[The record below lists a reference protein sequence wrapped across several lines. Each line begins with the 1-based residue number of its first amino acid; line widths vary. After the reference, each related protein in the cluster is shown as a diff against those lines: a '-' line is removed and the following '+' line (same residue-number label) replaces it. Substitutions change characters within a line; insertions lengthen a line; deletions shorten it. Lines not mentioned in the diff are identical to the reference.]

1 MTNTEI
7 AETILMQMGGINRI
21 HLMTGA
27 KHFLALENGVSF
39 RYPGSEHSNYVKII
53 LNGKDL
59 YDVEFGKIRNVKGVP
74 TYKLVETM
82 DDLYFDMLKPIFE
95 QHTRLYLSL

>member
-21 HLMTGA
+21 SLMTGA
-27 KHFLALENGVSF
+27 KNFLALENGVSF
-39 RYPGSEHSNYVKII
+39 RYPGSKHSNYVKVI

-59 YDVEFGKIRNVKGVP
+59 YDVEFGKIRNVKGVL
-74 TYKLVETM
+74 TYKRVETM
-82 DDLYFDMLKPIFE
+82 NDLYFDMLKPVFE